1 MTGEITLRGKVLP
14 IGGLKEKVLAAHREG
29 IKIVIIPKENEK
41 DLQDIPAE
49 VRESLKIDMVE
60 TMDQVLQLALVKPL
74 ALHVREI
81 SEEFN
86 PVVDGSKV
94 SGESITQH

>member
-1 MTGEITLRGKVLP
+1 VLP

-29 IKIVIIPKENEK
+29 IKNIIIPKENEK

-60 TMDQVLQLALVKPL
+60 TMDQVLQLALVRPL
-74 ALHVREI
+74 TPVGSEI
-81 SEEFN
+81 NETFT
-86 PVVDGSKV
+86 PVVDGTKV